1 MLLLAAVAA
10 ATFVLI
16 SLAPGDTAQV
26 LAGQSG
32 ADPAYLE
39 LIRERFGLDRPLPY
53 QIATYLRALARGDLG
68 YSAVRAQPVRDLLLE
83 RLPASLLLGG
93 TALAL
98 ATVLGIGLGVLA
110 ATRRG
115 RPVDVAV
122 SLGSLLGYS
131 IPVFW
136 LGQLLVALFAVRLGW
151 LPAGG
156 MRSADGPGG
165 AVDLLRHLL
174 LPAATLA
181 MLLVALMVRVTRA
194 ATVDALN
201 EDFVTVARAKGLT
214 EARVLG
220 RHVLR
225 NAFRPI
231 VTVVTGYA
239 GLMLTGAV
247 LVETV
252 FVWPGLG
259 RLLYDSVL
267 ARDTPM
273 LAAILLLS
281 AAVVFTANLI
291 ADILYRLLDPRAGF
305 A

>member
-1 MLLLAAVAA
+1 VLLATVAA

-16 SLAPGDTAQV
+16 TLAPGDTAQV

-53 QIATYLRALARGDLG
+53 QIASYLRGLARGDLG
-68 YSAVRAQPVRDLLLE
+68 YSAVRGQPVRDLLLE
-83 RLPASLLLGG
+83 RLPATLLLGG

-98 ATVLGIGLGVLA
+98 ATLLGIALGVLA
-110 ATRRG
+110 ATHRG
-115 RPVDVAV
+115 RPLDLIV
-122 SLGSLLGYS
+122 SLASLVAYS
-131 IPVFW
+131 MPVFW

-156 MRSADGPGG
+156 MQSAEDPGG
-165 AVDLLRHLL
+165 VLDTARHLL
-174 LPAATLA
+174 LPAVTLA
-181 MLLVALMVRVTRA
+181 LLLVALMVRVTRA
-194 ATVDALN
+194 ATVDALQ
-201 EDFVTVARAKGLT
+201 EDFVTVARAKGLS
-214 EARVLG
+214 EALVLR

-225 NAFRPI
+225 NAARPI

-273 LAAILLLS
+273 LAAILLLAA
-281 AAVVFTANLI
+281 AAVILANLV
-291 ADILYRLLDPRAGF
+291 ADLVYRLLDPRTGF